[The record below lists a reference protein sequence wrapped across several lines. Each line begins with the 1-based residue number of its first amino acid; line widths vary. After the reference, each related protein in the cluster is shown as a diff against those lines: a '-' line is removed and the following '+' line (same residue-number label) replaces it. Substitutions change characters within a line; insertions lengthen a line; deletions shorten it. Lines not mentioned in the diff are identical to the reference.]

1 MSTSL
6 SRVLVTGANGFI
18 GTALCEVLERHGHG
32 VIAVVRPSS
41 LFKTSTPQ
49 NVVRLELMQNEAQWL
64 ATMESVDCV
73 VHLAAHVHRMNEL
86 ADQISRYRAVNSQGA
101 GFVAERAAAAHV
113 KRFVLLSTIKVNGE
127 GGENVRYG
135 PASQPCPQDEY
146 GKSKLEAENSVRQI
160 CDEAGMQYVCIR
172 PPLVYGPGAPAN
184 FSRLMWLA
192 SLGIPLPLKSVRNK
206 RSFVGVQNLVALIET
221 CILHEAAAGGTWL
234 VSDGEDVSTPD
245 LLRRLAKHLKRPV
258 RLFSCPPPALRM
270 VGNALGK
277 RAEVDR
283 LCDSL
288 QIDIS
293 STTALLNWQP
303 PVSLDG
309 ELAITAASYLT
320 GNNLGRR
327 TGYSS
332 EK

>member
-1 MSTSL
+1 MSTSP

-18 GTALCEVLERHGHG
+18 GTALCEVLERHGHE

-41 LFKTSTPQ
+41 RFKTPTPQ

-64 ATMESVDCV
+64 AAMESVDCV

-86 ADQISRYRAVNSQGA
+86 ADQISQYREVNSEGA
-101 GFVAERAAAAHV
+101 CFVAQRAAAAHV

-127 GGENVRYG
+127 GGESVRYA
-135 PASQPCPQDEY
+135 PASQPCPQDAY

-160 CDEAGMQYVCIR
+160 CEEEGMQYVCIR
-172 PPLVYGPGAPAN
+172 PPLVYGPDAPAN

-206 RSFVGVQNLVALIET
+206 RSFVGIQNLVAFIET
-221 CILHEAAAGGTWL
+221 CIKLEAAAGGTWL

-245 LLRRLAKHLKRPV
+245 LLSRLAKHLKRPM
-258 RLFSCPPPALRM
+258 RLFSCPPSALQM
-270 VGNALGK
+270 MGKALGK

-283 LCDSL
+283 LCGSL

-293 STTALLNWQP
+293 STTALLNWHP
-303 PVSLDG
+303 PVSLDDG
-309 ELAITAASYLT
+309 LAITAASYLAA
-320 GNNLGRR
+320 NNLNPR

-332 EK
+332 ER